1 MDNSNKKVVLVTGSS
16 GLVGWGIKTS
26 LNAETDK
33 KNEEWVF
40 LSSKDGDLRKYED
53 TAKIFEKY
61 KPTHCLHLAA
71 YVGGLVSEFKI
82 QV

>member
-33 KNEEWVF
+33 QNEEWVF
-40 LSSKDGDLRKYED
+40 LSSKDKY
-53 TAKIFEKY
+53 
-61 KPTHCLHLAA
+61 CLI
-71 YVGGLVSEFKI
+71 VFKVFISSGYYI
-82 QV
+82 QLF